1 MRLKMLH
8 LILAVTSIGI
18 PLSYGQDVFNH
29 SPERTKP
36 HSDEA
41 VKTRFIAT
49 TALLDAAI
57 NSLNSINSLVKKENY
72 RNKIAAFNNPSS
84 SDMGFSL
91 ETEIFNAIRPILNKT
106 KTTSQAKFS
115 EIISTL
121 IGNPAKNK
129 LHGNIFNTGTVFN
142 TLLSMVGNL
151 AINEKK
157 ITRGDVD
164 SFMVTIGKYFS
175 QYEKLKEANVVFD
188 TKVDKFNLK
197 LQELQFD
204 IREFMMDLVT
214 ILHPGVSRQHLK
226 NKILEELLLKYL
238 DKAVL
243 DTIISNSIRDSTAKP
258 VYYPGDGIKTS
269 KEVVYSLQKLF
280 NEYQNI
286 YTQNYTEIRMVLLQ
300 TKDLGKNI
308 NVKQVDQAV
317 AEFDQLYKESKEAD
331 VLNLRLNTLSERL
344 KYLVSTENL
353 TTGKN

>member
-1 MRLKMLH
+1 MH
-8 LILAVTSIGI
+8 FA
-18 PLSYGQDVFNH
+18 YGQEVFIN
-29 SPERTKP
+29 SSEIINQP
-36 HSDEA
+36 HADDA
-41 VKTRFIAT
+41 VKTRFLAT

-91 ETEIFNAIRPILNKT
+91 ETEIFNAIRPILDKT
-106 KTTSQAKFS
+106 KRANQVKFS

-121 IGNPAKNK
+121 VSNPAKNK
-129 LHGNIFNTGTVFN
+129 LHVNIFNTGTVFN

-151 AINEKK
+151 AVNEKK

-164 SFMVTIGKYFS
+164 SFLVTIGKYFS
-175 QYEKLKEANVVFD
+175 QYERLKEANVVFD
-188 TKVDKFNLK
+188 AKVDKFNLK

-204 IREFMMDLVT
+204 IREFMMDLVI
-214 ILHPGVSRQHLK
+214 ILNPKVSRQLLK

-238 DKAVL
+238 DKEVI
-243 DTIISNSIRDSTAKP
+243 DTIIPNSIRDNTAKG

-269 KEVVYSLQKLF
+269 KEIVYSLQKLF
-280 NEYQNI
+280 NEYQLI
-286 YTQNYTEIRMVLLQ
+286 YAQNYNEIRMVLLQ

-317 AEFDQLYKESKEAD
+317 GEFDQLYKDSKEAD

-344 KYLVSTENL
+344 KYLVSTEI
-353 TTGKN
+353 TAPGKN